1 MLVGIFAEGWNRF
14 HTFLSMNTGYK
25 KGRIFMKDWE
35 IVDSVPE
42 LRSHHC
48 QVWWA
53 RISDLQSWHYSLLS
67 ETEREKANLF
77 RHSEDRARFMIG
89 CAISRLVLGKQLAM
103 SPLQVPIDRTCSV
116 CKLAHGRPQ
125 LPVGM
130 PQLSVSHSGERVA
143 VAFTTSTPIGI
154 DVEQINSNID
164 VLKMAVGVLTDIE
177 IAQLMQLPVER
188 RIEGFLT
195 YWTRKEAILKATGE
209 GLMMS
214 PSNLTV
220 STPDHLPELLVFQD
234 KSQLVETTTLMNL
247 QPGSGYVASIALLN
261 KDVTEMR
268 QFDAGKL
275 LQSSR
280 LLPH

>member
-1 MLVGIFAEGWNRF
+1 M
-14 HTFLSMNTGYK
+14 
-25 KGRIFMKDWE
+25 KGWE

-42 LRSHHC
+42 LSGHQC

-53 RISDLQSWHYSLLS
+53 RISDLQSWHYRLLN

-77 RHSEDRARFMIG
+77 HHSEDRVRFIIG
-89 CAISRLVLGKQLAM
+89 CAISRLVLGKLLSM

-130 PQLSVSHSGERVA
+130 PQLSVSHSGKRVA
-143 VAFTTSTPIGI
+143 VAFTTSTLVGI

-164 VLKMAVGVLTDIE
+164 VLKMATGVLTDIE
-177 IAQLMQLPVER
+177 IAQLMQMPVER
-188 RIEGFLT
+188 QVEGFLT

-209 GLMMS
+209 GLMIS

-220 STPDHLPELLVFQD
+220 STPEQLPELFVFKD
-234 KSQLVETTTLMNL
+234 KPKLVETTTMMNL
-247 QPGSGYVASIALLN
+247 QPGLGYIASVALLN
-261 KDVTEMR
+261 KDVTEMK
-268 QFDAGKL
+268 QFDAGTL

-280 LLPH
+280 LLLH

>member
-1 MLVGIFAEGWNRF
+1 MR
-14 HTFLSMNTGYK
+14 
-25 KGRIFMKDWE
+25 DWE

-42 LRSHHC
+42 LRSNQC

-53 RISDLQSWHYSLLS
+53 RISDLQSWHYSLLN

-77 RHSEDRARFMIG
+77 HHSKDRARFIIG
-89 CAISRLVLGKQLAM
+89 CAISRLVLGKLLAI
-103 SPLQVPIDRTCSV
+103 SPLHIPIDRTCSV

-130 PQLSVSHSGERVA
+130 PQLSVSHSGDRVT

-177 IAQLMQLPVER
+177 TAQLMQLPVER
-188 RIEGFLT
+188 QIEGFLT
-195 YWTRKEAILKATGE
+195 YWTQKEAILKATGE
-209 GLMMS
+209 GLMIS

-220 STPDHLPELLVFQD
+220 STPDNLPKLLVFQD
-234 KSQLVETTTLMNL
+234 KPQLVETTTLMNL
-247 QPGSGYVASIALLN
+247 QPGSGYIASIAFLN
-261 KDVTEMR
+261 KDVSEMR
-268 QFDAGKL
+268 QFNARTL

-280 LLPH
+280 FLTH

>member
-1 MLVGIFAEGWNRF
+1 
-14 HTFLSMNTGYK
+14 
-25 KGRIFMKDWE
+25 MKDWE
-35 IVDSVPE
+35 IVDSVPK

-53 RISDLQSWHYSLLS
+53 RTSDLQPWHYDLLND
-67 ETEREKANLF
+67 TEREKANLF
-77 RHSEDRARFMIG
+77 HQSEDRARFMIG

-103 SPLQVPIDRTCSV
+103 TPFQVPIDRTCSV

-143 VAFTTSTPIGI
+143 VAFTTSTAVGI

-177 IAQLMQLPVER
+177 IARLLQLPVER
-188 RIEGFLT
+188 QVEGFLT

-209 GLMMS
+209 GLMIS

-220 STPDHLPELLVFQD
+220 SNPENVPELLVF
-234 KSQLVETTTLMNL
+234 KEESTLVETTTMMNL
-247 QPGSGYVASIALLN
+247 HPGSGYIASIAFLN

-280 LLPH
+280 FLTH

>member
-1 MLVGIFAEGWNRF
+1 
-14 HTFLSMNTGYK
+14 
-25 KGRIFMKDWE
+25 MKDWE
-35 IVDSVPE
+35 IADSVPK

-53 RISDLQSWHYSLLS
+53 RISDLQSWHYDLLND
-67 ETEREKANLF
+67 TEREKANLF
-77 RHSEDRARFMIG
+77 HQSEDRARFTIG
-89 CAISRLVLGKQLAM
+89 CAVSRLVLGKQLAM
-103 SPLQVPIDRTCSV
+103 SPLQVPIDRTCPV

-130 PQLSVSHSGERVA
+130 PQLSVSHSGERIA
-143 VAFTTSTPIGI
+143 VAFTTSAAVGI

-177 IAQLMQLPVER
+177 IAQLEKLPIESKV
-188 RIEGFLT
+188 EGFLT

-209 GLMMS
+209 GLMIS

-220 STPDHLPELLVFQD
+220 STPDYLPELLVFQD
-234 KSQLVETTTLMNL
+234 KPELVGTTNL
-247 QPGSGYVASIALLN
+247 VDLRPGSGYVASIALLN
-261 KDVTEMR
+261 KDVTEIR
-268 QFDAGKL
+268 QFDAGTL

-280 LLPH
+280 FLTHE

>member
-1 MLVGIFAEGWNRF
+1 
-14 HTFLSMNTGYK
+14 
-25 KGRIFMKDWE
+25 MKDWE
-35 IVDSVPE
+35 LVDSVPK

-53 RISDLQSWHYSLLS
+53 RISDLQPWHYHLLN
-67 ETEREKANLF
+67 EIEREKANLF
-77 RHSEDRARFMIG
+77 HHSDDRARFMIG

-130 PQLSVSHSGERVA
+130 PQLSVSHSGERIA
-143 VAFTTSTPIGI
+143 VAFTTSAPIGV
-154 DVEQINSNID
+154 DVEQVNSNID
-164 VLKMAVGVLTDIE
+164 VLKMAVGVLTEIE
-177 IAQLMQLPVER
+177 TAQLMKLPAER
-188 RIEGFLT
+188 QVEGFLT

-209 GLMMS
+209 GLMVS

-220 STPDHLPELLVFQD
+220 SAPDHLPELFVFQD
-234 KSQLVETTTLMNL
+234 RPQLVETTTLRDL

-261 KDVTEMR
+261 KEVTEVR
-268 QFDAGKL
+268 QLDAGKL
-275 LQSSR
+275 LQDSKF
-280 LLPH
+280 LH

>member
-1 MLVGIFAEGWNRF
+1 
-14 HTFLSMNTGYK
+14 
-25 KGRIFMKDWE
+25 MKDWE

-53 RISDLQSWHYSLLS
+53 QISDLQCWHYNLLN
-67 ETEREKANLF
+67 EIEREKANLF
-77 RHSEDRARFMIG
+77 HHSEDRARFMLG
-89 CAISRLVLGKQLAM
+89 CAISRLVLGKQLTM
-103 SPLQVPIDRTCSV
+103 SPLQVPINRTCSV

-209 GLMMS
+209 GLMIS

-220 STPDHLPELLVFQD
+220 STQIIYRNYLFFRISHSLLRL
-234 KSQLVETTTLMNL
+234 QL
-247 QPGSGYVASIALLN
+247 
-261 KDVTEMR
+261 
-268 QFDAGKL
+268 
-275 LQSSR
+275 
-280 LLPH
+280 